1 MIGIRVVGPYK
12 MLRLEL
18 GLLLKVFYCS
28 SSLRFKFNF
37 MCMCVLQAYQSPE
50 SSEEQSDLLEQW
62 LQAVVSDPV
71 GTEPECSVRAVSV
84 FNS

>member
-12 MLRLEL
+12 MFRLEL
-18 GLLLKVFYCS
+18 GLLLKAFYCS

-62 LQAVVSDPV
+62 LGSCERSSGNRTWVLGKSSQ
-71 GTEPECSVRAVSV
+71 C
-84 FNS
+84 F